1 MILMYHN
8 VLPDDAPGGF
18 RHQSISL
25 SRSAFRKQM
34 AFLKR
39 FFNPVSLE
47 EYLNGK
53 PASRDV
59 AITFDDGTSITYD
72 TTIPII
78 EKLNI
83 PITIFVAT
91 QQVDNGPLI
100 WAAYINALCF
110 ENIYE
115 QLEINGQLLPLGTLE
130 EMVAAKNYLVSEATK
145 TGDQRGFVNKLRN
158 KYKIPEGVDRYYRG
172 MSSKQLEKAGKHD
185 LVTLGAHSIS
195 HPDLSRL
202 NKQEQSEEIKGSLDL
217 IRNLSESPVN
227 TFAYPSGDYDQVTLE
242 ILNELGIEKS
252 FAVKGK
258 NLGQPDLEIERI
270 GVFSPSILKLGL
282 KLLKRMA

>member
-8 VLPDDAPGGF
+8 VLPKNGPGGF

-25 SRSAFRKQM
+25 SQSAFRKHM
-34 AFLKR
+34 AFLKW

-47 EYLNGK
+47 DYLIGK
-53 PASRDV
+53 PSSRDV
-59 AITFDDGTSITYD
+59 VITIDDGTAITYD
-72 TTIPII
+72 SIIPII
-78 EKLNI
+78 EKWNI
-83 PITIFVAT
+83 PITFFVAT

-115 QLEINGQLLPLGTLE
+115 KLEINGKLLSLGSLE

-145 TGDQRGFVNKLRN
+145 TGDQRGFVNKLRR
-158 KYKIPEGVDRYYRG
+158 KYKIPEEVDRYYRG
-172 MSSKQLEKAGKHD
+172 MSSNQLEKAGKHA

-202 NKQEQSEEIKGSLDL
+202 NRQEQLEEIKGSLDL
-217 IRNLSESPVN
+217 IRNVSKSQVS
-227 TFAYPSGDYDQVTLE
+227 TFAYPSGDYNQITLE
-242 ILNELGIEKS
+242 VLSELGIEKS
-252 FAVKGK
+252 FAVKSK
-258 NLGQPDLEIERI
+258 NLGQPNLEIERI
-270 GVFSPSILKLGL
+270 GVFSPSLLKLGF
-282 KLLKRMA
+282 KLYKGMI